1 MIACREMI
9 GSGTNNNSVFNRS
22 LSVAFAVF
30 ISSLLPAYSHACEC
44 LWEGS
49 FTEVA
54 ADSDLV
60 VLGTASDPMGN
71 ALDISVDVTLS
82 GPDWIETPRVW
93 LKTGKYCRPEIS
105 EFEAGER
112 YILALKKITEIPDDG
127 FNPSTPNVSFGRIGD
142 YELSSCGGYWLT
154 VKGLRA
160 SGNLVPGMPRYAQN
174 PKMSPVHVGHVIAYL
189 KGNASVESLTE
200 AARLDPELEALKK
213 DSRSFIRGFGDVDE
227 ES

>member
-9 GSGTNNNSVFNRS
+9 GSGANDNSIFYRS
-22 LSVAFAVF
+22 LSCALALF

-54 ADSDLV
+54 ANADLV

-112 YILALKKITEIPDDG
+112 YILALKKITEIPNDG
-127 FNPSTPNVSFGRIGD
+127 FNPSTPNVSFGRVGD

-154 VKGLRA
+154 VRGLRA
-160 SGNLVPGMPRYAQN
+160 SGNLVPDMPRYAHS
-174 PKMSPVHVGHVIAYL
+174 PKMSPVHVGHVIAFL
-189 KGNASVESLTE
+189 KGNASVESLAE

-227 ES
+227 DS

>member
-9 GSGTNNNSVFNRS
+9 GSGANSNSVFYRS
-22 LSVAFAVF
+22 LSVAFALF
-30 ISSLLPAYSHACEC
+30 ISGLLPTYTHACEC

-54 ADSDLV
+54 ADADLV
-60 VLGTASDPMGN
+60 VLGTASDPRGN

-82 GPDWIETPRVW
+82 GPDWIEKPRVW
-93 LKTGKYCRPEIS
+93 LKTGEYCRPEVS

-160 SGNLVPGMPRYAQN
+160 SGNLVPGMPRYAPN
-174 PKMSPVHVGHVIAYL
+174 PKMSPVHIGHVIAYL
-189 KGNASVESLTE
+189 KGNASIESLAE

-227 ES
+227 DS

>member
-1 MIACREMI
+1 MIARREMI
-9 GSGTNNNSVFNRS
+9 GSDANNNSIFYRG
-22 LSVAFAVF
+22 LSFAFTVF
-30 ISSLLPAYSHACEC
+30 ISSFLPAHTHACEC

-54 ADSDLV
+54 ANADLV
-60 VLGTASDPMGN
+60 VLGSASDPRGN

-82 GPDWIETPRVW
+82 GPDWIEAPRVW
-93 LKTGKYCRPEIS
+93 LKTGKYCRPEVS

-112 YILALKKITEIPDDG
+112 YILALKKIKEIPDDG

-154 VKGLRA
+154 VRGLRA
-160 SGNLVPGMPRYAQN
+160 SGNLVPGMPRYAHN

-189 KGNASVESLTE
+189 KGNASVESLAE

-213 DSRSFIRGFGDVDE
+213 DSRSFIRGFGDIDGD
-227 ES
+227 S